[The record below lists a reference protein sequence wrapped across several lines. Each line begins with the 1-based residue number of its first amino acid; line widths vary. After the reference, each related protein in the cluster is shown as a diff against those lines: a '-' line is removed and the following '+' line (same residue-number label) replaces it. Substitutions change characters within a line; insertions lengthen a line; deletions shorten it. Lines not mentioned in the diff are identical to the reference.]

1 MSRPEL
7 VRDTPAA
14 ASEPVQ
20 AHVGVA
26 TRTGRRKA
34 NEDYAYA
41 RPSTGRGVAEVIAVI
56 ADGMGGGPGGR
67 LAAETTARG
76 FFEAYESLPATL
88 GVDRAAAR
96 ALTAMN
102 RWVYAQGQQ
111 DPQLKNMATT
121 FSALIVR
128 GRQAHVIHV
137 GDTRVYRLR
146 DTQLTRITRDHV
158 HEHPDLKHVL
168 HRAVGL
174 EENVRADYAVNELR
188 AHDRYLLVS
197 DGVHGVLDDARL
209 AAALAERESPSVSAE
224 RVVEAALAAGS
235 QDNVTAVVVDVVAVP
250 AADRLTLEHDLAAL
264 PILELPNVGDTIDG
278 FQLLAQ
284 ISDGRYSRLF
294 RADDTRERRE
304 VTLKFPHPRVADDDE
319 YRRAFLREAWVA
331 GQVQSPYVADVVE
344 LPPGRRTRLYSVMPY
359 YDGELLETRLK
370 RAPVSLAEGV
380 DIGIKLAKAVYTLNR
395 ARIIHRDIKP
405 ENVMLRDGGLKLL
418 DLGVARLPGLDGD
431 DVVAVPGTPSYMAPE
446 LYTGARG
453 DERSDVYA
461 LGVTLY
467 RVFSAGHYPY
477 GEIEP
482 FMRPRFTR
490 RTPLAR
496 HRPDLPAWLDDVL
509 AKAAAVEADQRYAD
523 AMELA
528 FALENGMARGA
539 QVVARRLSLYERN
552 PLRFWQ
558 VVAALL
564 ALTLFVV
571 LIFD

>member
-1 MSRPEL
+1 ML
-7 VRDTPAA
+7 
-14 ASEPVQ
+14 Q
-20 AHVGVA
+20 AHIGVA
-26 TRTGRRKA
+26 TRIGCRKA

-67 LAAETTARG
+67 LAAETTVRG
-76 FFEAYESLPATL
+76 FFEAYEGFPATL

-96 ALTAMN
+96 ALAAMN
-102 RWVYAQGQQ
+102 RWVHAQGQQ

-121 FSALIVR
+121 FSALILR
-128 GRQAHVIHV
+128 GRQAHVVHV
-137 GDTRVYRLR
+137 GDTRIYRLR
-146 DTQLTRITRDHV
+146 DGQLTPITRDHV

-174 EENVRADYAVNELR
+174 EDNVRADYAVHELR
-188 AHDRYLLVS
+188 AHDRYLLAS
-197 DGVHGVLDDARL
+197 DGVHGVLDDTCL
-209 AAALAERESPSVSAE
+209 AAALAERESPTVSAE
-224 RVVEAALAAGS
+224 RVAEAALAAGS

-250 AADRLTLEHDLAAL
+250 AVDRLTLEHDLATL

-278 FQLLAQ
+278 FHLMTQV
-284 ISDGRYSRLF
+284 SDGRYSRLF
-294 RADDTRERRE
+294 RADDTVEQRE
-304 VTLKFPHPRVADDDE
+304 VILKFPHPRVADDDE

-359 YDGELLETRLK
+359 YQGELLEQRLK

-395 ARIIHRDIKP
+395 VRIIHRDIKP

-431 DVVAVPGTPSYMAPE
+431 SPSGVPGTPSYMAPE
-446 LYTGARG
+446 LYSGAGG

-467 RVFSAGHYPY
+467 RMFSGGHYPY

-496 HRPDLPAWLDDVL
+496 YRPDLPAWLEDVV
-509 AKAAAVEADQRYAD
+509 AKATAVEADQRYAD

-539 QVVARRLSLYERN
+539 QVVARRRSLYERN

-558 VVAALL
+558 VIAALL
-564 ALTLFVV
+564 ALTLFLV